1 MERLFGPWTRHAFA
15 VSASTREFCIS
26 KRYMPPDAVRVLYNG
41 ILLDQVPKADPDW
54 VRELRGRRGIGPEQ
68 KVIGIVGR
76 LESHKGHRDA
86 FMAMPEV
93 LAVHPGARLWIVGD
107 GAFEAELRSRVA
119 ELGLKDKVDFLGFRT
134 DVLQVIQCFDVQLF
148 PSHMEGT
155 PNTLF
160 EALAVGNAVAASTI
174 DGQGEILEHEKTGL
188 LFAPGDAQAMAQ
200 CLNRLLADTAL
211 NQKLRQQ
218 ALTRGKDFDGLATVR
233 TMEQTYARIW
243 AEKHGQD
250 IA

>member
-1 MERLFGPWTRHAFA
+1 
-15 VSASTREFCIS
+15 
-26 KRYMPPDAVRVLYNG
+26 
-41 ILLDQVPKADPDW
+41 
-54 VRELRGRRGIGPEQ
+54 
-68 KVIGIVGR
+68 
-76 LESHKGHRDA
+76 
-86 FMAMPEV
+86 MPEV

-174 DGQGEILEHEKTGL
+174 DGQGEILEHEQTGL
-188 LFAPGDAQAMAQ
+188 LFAPGDAQAMAA

-218 ALTRGKDFDGLATVR
+218 ALTRAKDFDGLATVR
-233 TMEQTYARIW
+233 TMEQTYDRIW

-250 IA
+250 VA